1 MTRKDVPIAFAER
14 AITRSRYGYA
24 SSFACHSVQ
33 SQVQPNSRLRLDWE
47 LLTTVLVCPNIDRAA
62 SLFPATSAVTFDFQQ
77 QVIIMSANPKML
89 QGASPEFHLLINGQ
103 LIPGA
108 STLDVINPATGKL
121 LTRCA
126 RADRAQLDAAVAAAK
141 AAFPA
146 WSTAPIESRRQAL
159 RTIADAFEA
168 RSAEFARLLTEE
180 QGKPL
185 AHAGYEVAGAVAMIR
200 AFIAMDLPVKILREN
215 DSERIVQQHAPLG
228 VVAAITPW
236 NFPLILLMIK
246 VAPALLAGNTVVAK
260 PAPTT
265 PLTTLLFGEL
275 CAQLLPAGVFNVI
288 VDQNDLG
295 GFLTQHPDVAKV
307 AFTGS
312 TATGRKVMASVAS
325 TIKRLTLELGG
336 NDAAIVLDDVD
347 VKQVAARIFQGAM
360 VNAGQVCLAI
370 KRVYVP
376 DSLYEAMCAELVELA
391 NATVVGNGLDAATQM
406 GPLQNKT
413 QFEKVKGFLDDA
425 RAHGKIIAGGK
436 ALDRD
441 GYFIAPT
448 IVRDIPDS
456 ARLVREEQFGPVLPV
471 LKYSSLDDAI
481 ARANGTEYG
490 LGGTVWGADSKRAYE
505 VAQRMASGTVWV
517 NKHLELP
524 PDIPFGGAKQ
534 SGFGTEMGQEG
545 LEEFTQSRIINMAK

>member
-1 MTRKDVPIAFAER
+1 V
-14 AITRSRYGYA
+14 
-24 SSFACHSVQ
+24 
-33 SQVQPNSRLRLDWE
+33 
-47 LLTTVLVCPNIDRAA
+47 
-62 SLFPATSAVTFDFQQ
+62 
-77 QVIIMSANPKML
+77 SANPNML
-89 QGASPEFHLLINGQ
+89 QGTSPDFYLLINGKMV
-103 LIPGA
+103 PGA
-108 STLDVINPATGKL
+108 ATLDVLNPATGKL

-126 RADRAQLDAAVAAAK
+126 RADKAQLDAAVAAAK
-141 AAFPA
+141 GAFLS
-146 WSTAPIESRRQAL
+146 WSTKPIEIRRQCL
-159 RTIADAFEA
+159 LKIAAAFEA

-185 AHAGYEVAGAVAMIR
+185 AHAEYEVSGAVAMFR
-200 AFIAMDLPVKILREN
+200 TFAGMGLPDKVLREN

-236 NFPLILLMIK
+236 NFPLILLMMK
-246 VAPALLAGNTVVAK
+246 VAPALLAGNTIVAK

-275 CAQLLPAGVFNVI
+275 CAHLLPPGVLNVI

-312 TATGRKVMASVAS
+312 TATGKKVMASVAG

-336 NDAAIVLDDVD
+336 NDAAIVLDDVY
-347 VKQVAARIFQGAM
+347 VKEVAAKIFQGAM
-360 VNAGQVCLAI
+360 VNSGQVCLAI

-376 DSLYEAMCAELVELA
+376 ESLYEAMCAELVALA
-391 NATVVGNGLDAATQM
+391 NAHVVGDGLDAATQM
-406 GPLQNKT
+406 GPLQNKV
-413 QFEKVKGFLDDA
+413 QFEKVKEILEDA
-425 RAHGKIIAGGK
+425 RLRGKIIAGGN
-436 ALDRD
+436 ALNRD

-448 IVRDIPDS
+448 IVRDISDD
-456 ARLVREEQFGPVLPV
+456 ARLVQEEQFGPVLPV

-481 ARANGTEYG
+481 ARANSTEYG
-490 LGGTVWGADSKRAYE
+490 LGGTVWGSDSKRAFE
-505 VAQRMASGTVWV
+505 VAQRIASGTVWV

-534 SGFGTEMGQEG
+534 SGLGTEMGQEG